1 MAGYAPGG
9 FSPEFSDDFVRGVDS
24 SYLCK
29 TRAIRNMSGTSQFR
43 APIGSWTYLMI
54 MSQNLSIVL
63 AH

>member
-29 TRAIRNMSGTSQFR
+29 TGTWAEPANFGLQS
-43 APIGSWTYLMI
+43 APGRT
-54 MSQNLSIVL
+54 
-63 AH
+63 